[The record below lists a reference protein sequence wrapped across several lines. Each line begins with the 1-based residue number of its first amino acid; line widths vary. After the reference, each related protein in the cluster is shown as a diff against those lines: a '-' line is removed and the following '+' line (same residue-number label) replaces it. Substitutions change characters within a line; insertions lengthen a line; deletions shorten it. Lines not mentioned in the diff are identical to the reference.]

1 MPAGFSACIMS
12 YCMNMWSRLW
22 PPEPDPSRLSP
33 PGFQKETSHC
43 RQIIRCFHIRLHH
56 DQAWYP
62 SGMLA
67 PTLGHG
73 GSYTYPGYPD
83 AWGGHLQGM
92 QGHDG
97 PPGPNHEQDT
107 NLLSY
112 SQPYGMGM
120 GRAYTTHCG
129 FYAPSGRQACAKID
143 ITGNA
148 CKHVMSPM
156 HSARACQRVQ

>member
-1 MPAGFSACIMS
+1 MA
-12 YCMNMWSRLW
+12 
-22 PPEPDPSRLSP
+22 
-33 PGFQKETSHC
+33 
-43 RQIIRCFHIRLHH
+43 H
-56 DQAWYP
+56 DQAWNP

-83 AWGGHLQGM
+83 AWGGHLQRM

-120 GRAYTTHCG
+120 GRT
-129 FYAPSGRQACAKID
+129 
-143 ITGNA
+143 
-148 CKHVMSPM
+148 
-156 HSARACQRVQ
+156 